1 MSTTPDWA
9 ETVLARQLAM
19 NAQTWRALQ
28 EHGVN
33 AASMV
38 TLDFFYRPSG
48 QAEAEQL
55 AAFLR
60 ADTDYDVDVVSQN
73 RGTFGKGFSVIGKT
87 QPTAVSLEILNDWV
101 GRMVNAG
108 VEKGPCEFD
117 GWGAQAG

>member
-19 NAQTWRALQ
+19 NAQTWRVLQ
-28 EHGVN
+28 EQGVD
-33 AASMV
+33 AASML
-38 TLDFFYRPSG
+38 TLEFFYRPSD

-60 ADTDYDVDVVSQN
+60 ADTDYEVDVVSQN
-73 RGTFGKGFSVIGKT
+73 RGVFGKGFSVMGKT
-87 QPTAVSLEILNDWV
+87 QPTGVSLETLNDWV
-101 GRMVNAG
+101 RWMVIAG
-108 VEKGPCEFD
+108 VDKGPCEFD

>member
-1 MSTTPDWA
+1 MSPTPDWA

-19 NAQTWRALQ
+19 NVQSWRVLQ
-28 EHGVN
+28 EDGVD
-33 AASMV
+33 AASML
-38 TLDFFYRPSG
+38 TLEFFYIPSG

-60 ADTDYDVDVVSQN
+60 ADTDYEVDVVSQR
-73 RGTFGKGFSVIGKT
+73 RGTFGNGFSVMGKT
-87 QPTAVSLEILNDWV
+87 QPTGVSLEILNDWV
-101 GRMVNAG
+101 RWMVTAG